1 MRRFSSLRR
10 RAFND
15 IQKSG
20 TLTASNFRWFVLDTS
35 LHWEDE
41 DRKAIIRSD
50 QVATIFAI
58 ISNPKYLNW
67 YNSDLLEDIVK
78 EYGDNQLQG
87 AMEEYC
93 AERREMEE
101 RIPLENVK
109 NVVVCPACSQDVAIK
124 ALVPQ
129 NGKMS
134 DMQRVRNGY
143 SLKNDIPKSLCRVHT
158 AASNSPLVIILLL
171 PYDAAL
177 KLCPPT
183 PLPWPINGLPERIE
197 DRCIQFLSEKETLQ
211 LMEVSEVI
219 VDYTLYTVGVLPH

>member
-1 MRRFSSLRR
+1 
-10 RAFND
+10 
-15 IQKSG
+15 
-20 TLTASNFRWFVLDTS
+20 
-35 LHWEDE
+35 
-41 DRKAIIRSD
+41 
-50 QVATIFAI
+50 
-58 ISNPKYLNW
+58 
-67 YNSDLLEDIVK
+67 
-78 EYGDNQLQG
+78 
-87 AMEEYC
+87 
-93 AERREMEE
+93 MEE

-134 DMQRVRNGY
+134 DMRRVRNGY
-143 SLKNDIPKSLCRVHT
+143 SLKNDIPKSLCREHT
-158 AASNSPLVIILLL
+158 AASNSPLAIILLL

-177 KLCPPT
+177 KLRLPS

-197 DRCIQFLSEKETLQ
+197 NRCIQFLSEKETLQ

>member
-1 MRRFSSLRR
+1 MEIKSKMKWFNRLRR

-15 IQKSG
+15 IQRSG
-20 TLTASNFRWFVLDTS
+20 TTANDFRVFVLDPS
-35 LHWEDE
+35 LPWEDE
-41 DRKAIIRSD
+41 DRKAIVRSD

-78 EYGDNQLQG
+78 EYGDNKLQG

-93 AERREMEE
+93 ADRREMEE

-134 DMQRVRNGY
+134 DMRRVRNGY

-158 AASNSPLVIILLL
+158 AASNSPLAIILLL

-183 PLPWPINGLPERIE
+183 PLP
-197 DRCIQFLSEKETLQ
+197 
-211 LMEVSEVI
+211 
-219 VDYTLYTVGVLPH
+219 